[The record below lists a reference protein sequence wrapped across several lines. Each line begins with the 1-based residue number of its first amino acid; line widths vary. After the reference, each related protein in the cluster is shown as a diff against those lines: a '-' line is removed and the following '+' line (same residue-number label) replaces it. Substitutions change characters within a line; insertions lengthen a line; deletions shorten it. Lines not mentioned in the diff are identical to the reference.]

1 MDSSRPFHSS
11 PREKASIDETALKS
25 RIEQHLSDKCTEL
38 VPFEQCGHH
47 MTYTAH
53 MGKRQ
58 QIFFIR
64 VQWSIL
70 KHAGCGLAFPSA
82 MRSEVSTIRFL
93 KARTKIPVPEI
104 LFHDLDVDGKVG
116 GEWMIMEYVDG
127 ENLSTIWRTL
137 DVKQREQV
145 CLAMADVWVRIIS
158 ITFDSIGSIYEQ
170 DGGEFVIGPM
180 ARLASN
186 RSTSIASPRLEKC
199 GPFSNVK
206 GWLLA
211 TARRDLD
218 YVEAPEDVDTS
229 SRGQHFIDGVVTKIR
244 HFSFP
249 CPDLPL
255 VLEHIDFAPRNILV
269 SRTDPTKIVAV
280 IDWEGSRSV
289 PMWAANP
296 NFTFPPESVTEEER
310 KRLLTLLTNRVIS
323 QVPEWERAIGQEL
336 QPLRILHDRATY
348 SKVDPSV
355 LPPAPYL
362 AMSASY

>member
-1 MDSSRPFHSS
+1 
-11 PREKASIDETALKS
+11 
-25 RIEQHLSDKCTEL
+25 
-38 VPFEQCGHH
+38 
-47 MTYTAH
+47 MTYIAH

-58 QIFFIR
+58 PALFIR

-70 KHAGCGLAFPSA
+70 KHAGCGLAFPST

-93 KARTKIPVPEI
+93 KSRTKIPVPEI
-104 LFHDLDVDGKVG
+104 LVHDLDADGKVG

-127 ENLSTIWRTL
+127 ENLSTIWRSL
-137 DVKQREQV
+137 DTKQCEQV
-145 CLAMADVWVRIIS
+145 CLAMADVWVQIIS
-158 ITFDSIGSIYEQ
+158 NTFNSIGSIYERN
-170 DGGEFVIGPM
+170 GGEFMIGPM
-180 ARLASN
+180 TRLASN
-186 RSTSIASPRLEKC
+186 RTSSIAPPQLEKC
-199 GPFSNVK
+199 GPFSSVK
-206 GWLLA
+206 SWLLA

-218 YVEAPEDVDTS
+218 YMEAPEDADTS
-229 SRGQHFIDGVVTKIR
+229 SRCQHFIDDVVSKIE

-249 CPDLPL
+249 YPDLPL

-310 KRLLTLLTNRVIS
+310 KRLLTLLTNRIIS
-323 QVPEWERAIGQEL
+323 QVPAWERAIGEEL
-336 QPLRILHDRATY
+336 QPLRILYDRATY

-355 LPPAPYL
+355 LPHAPYL